1 MQVLFGVLSF
11 LINCYVHYQLLFSLV
26 TSVCSYPVLRQ
37 KPGFNR
43 ISDLAD
49 SNDISPF
56 HIKQIGRKTHL
67 LLVTRSSLISS
78 FNHAHVFMNKYTLFA
93 ETQINDCY
101 YKKLREQEEKYI
113 EAKVRN
119 IK

>member
-1 MQVLFGVLSF
+1 M
-11 LINCYVHYQLLFSLV
+11 
-26 TSVCSYPVLRQ
+26 
-37 KPGFNR
+37 
-43 ISDLAD
+43 
-49 SNDISPF
+49 
-56 HIKQIGRKTHL
+56 

-113 EAKVRN
+113 EAKKKCKLEGGCALEINSKDENDLVKTMFN
-119 IK
+119 GVSI

>member
-1 MQVLFGVLSF
+1 MHPEMFAGFIMCFIFLDKLLCTLSAFIFISHFRLFVSG
-11 LINCYVHYQLLFSLV
+11 
-26 TSVCSYPVLRQ
+26 TKAK

-49 SNDISPF
+49 SNDISLF

-101 YKKLREQEEKYI
+101 YKKLREQEEK
-113 EAKVRN
+113 
-119 IK
+119 